1 MAVGTGPTFES
12 LLLSSTFLVLRGCL
26 GVVPGGR
33 ECRRHHLAPQGAALV
48 KATRALSRTC
58 GILLARA
65 ITMVPPGDGRA
76 QIFPSAAHES
86 PRGKRPLSLRG
97 KGLRAELLPRSL
109 WGLGLASGSCSPAL
123 DYFCNGAA
131 AWGHLICVR
140 WQLRPEG
147 TLSLLFSASIVQ
159 SQAPR
164 WWCWVCAAAAEP
176 LLQPRFVC
184 HSH

>member
-1 MAVGTGPTFES
+1 MAVGTGPAFES
-12 LLLSSTFLVLRGCL
+12 LLLSSAFLVPRGCL

-33 ECRRHHLAPQGAALV
+33 ERPRHHLAPQGAALV
-48 KATRALSRTC
+48 KATRALSRMC

-76 QIFPSAAHES
+76 QISPSAAHES
-86 PRGKRPLSLRG
+86 PRGKRPLSPRG

-131 AWGHLICVR
+131 AWGHLIRVC

-159 SQAPR
+159 SRAPR
-164 WWCWVCAAAAEP
+164 WCRWVCAAAEP
-176 LLQPRFVC
+176 LLQPRFFC
-184 HSH
+184 HSP